1 MPLNVT
7 LHVHPMGKAAAV
19 AYVKKRIA
27 WMDKE
32 VIDEQMSAVKKGYDF
47 SILPPE
53 LSHSKEE
60 AEELLDQLQ
69 NKNQRLF
76 TYTGLVFT
84 YADTAEAL
92 DHQTRQ
98 IMAAAPPALH
108 RGRAAGVPPAPGHE
122 LDPCR
127 WGSTMWTCPAT

>member
-84 YADTAEAL
+84 YADAADSL

-98 IMAAAPPALH
+98 IMAAARQRSIEVETL
-108 RGRAAGVPPAPGHE
+108 
-122 LDPCR
+122 
-127 WGSTMWTCPAT
+127 T

>member
-1 MPLNVT
+1 M
-7 LHVHPMGKAAAV
+7 
-19 AYVKKRIA
+19 KKRIA

-98 IMAAAPPALH
+98 IMRRRASAPSRWSRFRTASA
-108 RGRAAGVPPAPGHE
+108 RA
-122 LDPCR
+122 
-127 WGSTMWTCPAT
+127 